1 MSGALQGLK
10 VIDLTR
16 MLAGPFCTMLMAD
29 QGADIIK
36 VEPPG
41 GDGTRYMVPF
51 PKDTEDTAVSERS
64 ESKGR
69 TPYGGYFQS
78 INRGK
83 RSVCI
88 DLKEE
93 AGKAVLR
100 RLAADA
106 DVLVEN
112 FRVGVMER
120 LGLGYEAL
128 AELNPKLVYAAIR
141 GFGDPRTGESPYKDW
156 PAYDVIAQAMGGM
169 MGITGPDAH
178 SPMKI
183 GPGVGDTLPATLAA
197 FGIMAAVYHANRSGE
212 GQFLDV
218 AMYDAILAF
227 CERIVYQHSYVGDVP
242 HPEGNAH
249 PLLCP
254 FGIFPASDGWVS
266 IACPGENFW
275 GFLATAMGRGD
286 MIEDPRYRT
295 NNDRA
300 AHNRDVVE
308 AVSAW
313 TSAHTKEELTR
324 ILGGHIPYGPVNDVT
339 DIYADPHVRARGM
352 LVDVEQPGLER
363 KVTIAGTPIHMLRTP
378 GAVKRRSPLLGEHT
392 EEVLAQFG
400 FSSAEIQTLK
410 ADKVV
415 I

>member
-1 MSGALQGLK
+1 MSRALEGLK
-10 VIDLTR
+10 IIDLTR

-41 GDGTRYMVPF
+41 GDGTRFMVPY
-51 PKDTEDTAVSERS
+51 PKEFE
-64 ESKGR
+64 GR
-69 TPYGGYFQS
+69 PPYGGYFQS

-83 RSVCI
+83 RSIGI

-100 RLAADA
+100 RLVGGA

-120 LGLGYEAL
+120 LGLGYEQL
-128 AELNPKLVYAAIR
+128 AEINPKLVYAAIR
-141 GFGDPRTGESPYKDW
+141 GFGDPRTGESPYGDW

-169 MGITGPDAH
+169 MGITGPDANT
-178 SPMKI
+178 PMKI
-183 GPGVGDTLPATLAA
+183 GPGVGDTLPATLTA
-197 FGIMAAVYHANRSGE
+197 FGIMAAVYRANKTGE

-227 CERIVYQHSYVGDVP
+227 CERIVYQHSYTGDVP

-254 FGIFPASDGWVS
+254 FGLFPAKDGWVS

-275 GFLATAMGRGD
+275 SVLAQAMGRED

-300 AHNRDVVE
+300 AHNSEVVD

-313 TSAHTKEELTR
+313 TSKHTKGELTQ
-324 ILGGHIPYGPVNDVT
+324 ILGGRIPYGPVNDVT

-352 LVDVEQPGLER
+352 LVEVEQPGIER
-363 KVTIAGTPIHMLRTP
+363 KVTIAGTPIHMLGTP
-378 GAVKRRSPLLGEHT
+378 GGVTRRSPLLGEHT
-392 EEVLAQFG
+392 DDVLAEFG
-400 FSSAEIQTLK
+400 FSPEDIEALR
-410 ADKVV
+410 ADSVV